1 MATDSK
7 KRKNIAV
14 TVDGAPYNKRQRPD
28 HFSTNGRLSNSHSDV
43 DDRATVRATQHSNN
57 KISGGPRGILPVLDD
72 YDEED
77 GVDDEETY
85 EAMRYLTSVRNEAYG
100 RDLLVLPDD
109 EPSIKIYGSSDSRG
123 YYENG
128 AYVVAPQFGP
138 FLPHPDPGSSNPT
151 SNGSD
156 DRTVPGSPQS
166 AYRARLLER
175 FLVHR
180 TRLRSAPPPHAIAAL
195 DRQHP
200 ISLPANSRPAFQE
213 WKRLLRTT
221 IPQPAQLAS
230 MDVGTVLRLLKLSTN
245 LLRRRQNVD
254 RAVGAWIWG
263 LLGRLGD
270 VGWLSS
276 DDVGVIR
283 DLGKRAVWIGL
294 GFRDG
299 AVADQTE
306 QFDEQEGDGGD
317 EVEYE
322 EDEGEGIGEA
332 LGDGEEDMMPGEV
345 QADAIDGPD
354 QSLGENLTLSKSQA
368 ASAARPVS
376 GPHDLTDPAS
386 TVADEASLFV
396 LEQQTTTPSAHIP
409 PTATVTPSP
418 ADTPSTPALE
428 AAKARL
434 MARFA
439 TTSTPLSALLDEH
452 SSDDT
457 AEITVRDKAS
467 SSADDHGDNA
477 GEDEAASALPNQST
491 RATLDIVLT
500 IAGEFFGQRDLLEFR
515 EEWVGVGAGRGS
527 VEG

>member
-1 MATDSK
+1 
-7 KRKNIAV
+7 
-14 TVDGAPYNKRQRPD
+14 
-28 HFSTNGRLSNSHSDV
+28 
-43 DDRATVRATQHSNN
+43 
-57 KISGGPRGILPVLDD
+57 
-72 YDEED
+72 
-77 GVDDEETY
+77 
-85 EAMRYLTSVRNEAYG
+85 MRYLTGVRNEAYG
-100 RDLLVLPDD
+100 RDLLVLPDN

-138 FLPHPDPGSSNPT
+138 FLPHPDPGSSGPT

-156 DRTVPGSPQS
+156 DRRVPGSPQS

-175 FLVHR
+175 FLAHR

-221 IPQPAQLAS
+221 IPRPAQLAS

-283 DLGKRAVWIGL
+283 DLGKRAVWVGL

-306 QFDEQEGDGGD
+306 QFDEEEGEGGD
-317 EVEYE
+317 EVEHE

-332 LGDGEEDMMPGEV
+332 LGDGEEDMMPEEVDEGETN
-345 QADAIDGPD
+345 GPD
-354 QSLGENLTLSKSQA
+354 QLLGEDLSVLKSQA
-368 ASAARPVS
+368 ASAAQPVT

-386 TVADEASLFV
+386 TVADEASLSA
-396 LEQQTTTPSAHIP
+396 LDQPTTTTSSHTP
-409 PTATVTPSP
+409 PAATATPSPAPSP
-418 ADTPSTPALE
+418 ADTPSAPALE

-452 SSDDT
+452 SAAADDDDDEP
-457 AEITVRDKAS
+457 AEPAVRDKEPN
-467 SSADDHGDNA
+467 SADDHDDNV
-477 GEDEAASALPNQST
+477 GEDEAASAVPNQST
-491 RATLDIVLT
+491 RATLDIILT

-515 EEWVGVGAGRGS
+515 EEWVDVGAGGGGGRGL
-527 VEG
+527 V